1 MCKRSFSDFAARP
14 SKRKAAAGPKITAG
28 ESVQHVEDLTIRE
41 MIAAGGNLEQI
52 RSSICGLTND
62 LHPIFDE
69 GNICVCRNA
78 DDEYCYVP
86 EKVAELD
93 SATDKIE
100 GSLEPTWSHPSE
112 NLVLRS
118 AMQLATRIITHEDTL
133 PFWAG
138 LIDCA
143 VNQATDSPRPFYV
156 RARKRLPADKANS
169 VLEFLAGVA
178 SSIRFH
184 FKSFKSFE
192 DQHSHPRDGF
202 CTFLLIWEDDP
213 NFDPNWPELYNYAWR
228 DGKPV
233 MQADMFPQIFLN
245 VDSLAGCDMSSDD
258 WLDRTVSDIRASILR
273 VAATIGHE
281 FAHAMAEITQDGG
294 PAPRLN
300 DEAVV
305 ETGFSW
311 ENFVFGGRLDFDDD
325 GDGRLLVSPWPHYQ
339 GWKAYADNWN
349 NLQLRAVGRGALP
362 LVREYVV
369 ESELWERFLEQRFW
383 DETQSEKG
391 TFKKLSLTGRDVVY
405 CRDHYAV
412 REKVSAP
419 PKGRRICL
427 GDDERQRRRIEAVQ
441 NRGDE
446 AMKDRPDRWDRV
458 VDKAEERRNAFHESE
473 GKPMLDEFWASCTKH
488 VHEDVFL

>member
-427 GDDERQRRRIEAVQ
+427 GDDEMQRRRIEAVQ

>member
-28 ESVQHVEDLTIRE
+28 ESVHHVEDLTIRE

-192 DQHSHPRDGF
+192 DQDSHPRDGF